1 MACARIINLKHHL
14 IKTMII
20 ATLTI
25 AVETINEQHDT
36 EGMKICNG
44 VASIQT
50 YSKDGPVTEQINY
63 RCRGA
68 GAVQV
73 SAAGTGAQAIAI
85 GYVDFIIVNQDTYKE
100 KIPCLVIDSFIPSQS
115 DTLPATP
122 TPDASEPV
130 LAGVSAAVG
139 NGSIPQI
146 EDNTDTDIPF

>member
-1 MACARIINLKHHL
+1 
-14 IKTMII
+14 MII

-50 YSKDGPVTEQINY
+50 YTKDGPVTEQINY

-73 SAAGTGAQAIAI
+73 GAAGTGAQGIAI

-100 KIPCLVIDSFIPSQS
+100 KIPCLVVDSFIPSQS

-122 TPDASEPV
+122 TPSVPEPV
-130 LAGVSAAVG
+130 LAGARTGASNG
-139 NGSIPQI
+139 NIPQPG
-146 EDNTDTDIPF
+146 DDTDTDIPF

>member
-1 MACARIINLKHHL
+1 MACARIINIKHYPIQL
-14 IKTMII
+14 MII

-50 YSKDGPVTEQINY
+50 YSKDGPVPEQINY
-63 RCRGA
+63 RCRGT

-73 SAAGTGAQAIAI
+73 GATGTNAQGIAI
-85 GYVDFIIVNQDTYKE
+85 GYIDFIIVNQDTYKE

-115 DTLPATP
+115 DMLSATP
-122 TPDASEPV
+122 TPSVPEPV

-146 EDNTDTDIPF
+146 EDDTDTNIPF